1 MAVAPVFHVMLEN
14 TTLFVLLMQ
23 TAFVV
28 PTIPSPLVAAY
39 LVMDIVSR
47 KDNEKENFFWAEKTL
62 LYAVFYISV
71 ESSRPFCGVN
81 NEQGRGR
88 GLSLF
93 HEKKQIDNQLVNSR
107 LY

>member
-28 PTIPSPLVAAY
+28 PTIPSPLVVAY

-47 KDNEKENFFWAEKTL
+47 KGNEKENFFWAEKTL
-62 LYAVFYISV
+62 LYAVFIFRWRV
-71 ESSRPFCGVN
+71 
-81 NEQGRGR
+81 R
-88 GLSLF
+88 GLSVVLITSKEGVEVSLF
-93 HEKKQIDNQLVNSR
+93 HEKKQIGNQLVNSR